1 MCVMSCP
8 SGPRRGYTNLT
19 IYRIQ
24 AFVAVDTPNQAL
36 VAVDITEY
44 TDTNDTTD
52 TIDITDTY
60 DITDTHDT
68 IDPTC
73 SKSNPVKL
81 LQYTVD
87 SARLYQGP
95 WWDISTT
102 SLTPTPPIYR
112 HHTTPLTLVGYKHYL
127 LPPSRPPDRCRTG
140 YPTPGATGGTGAA
153 GPLLE
158 GGVPEGG
165 RWRRSNQPWRGY
177 ASAREWTTTA

>member
-1 MCVMSCP
+1 MMCVVSYP

-36 VAVDITEY
+36 AAVDTTEY

-81 LQYTVD
+81 YYSIL
-87 SARLYQGP
+87 
-95 WWDISTT
+95 
-102 SLTPTPPIYR
+102 
-112 HHTTPLTLVGYKHYL
+112 
-127 LPPSRPPDRCRTG
+127 
-140 YPTPGATGGTGAA
+140 
-153 GPLLE
+153 
-158 GGVPEGG
+158 
-165 RWRRSNQPWRGY
+165 
-177 ASAREWTTTA
+177 